1 MKKSAPGTKVLLAI
15 GGASAGTS
23 DFEAISIS
31 SIYRKW
37 FARHAVVYLRQYG
50 FDGLDVNWQFPS
62 ASYKTHF
69 TRFLG
74 VNCSNQM
81 TYNVFLLF
89 CFSTYIALRRREFIL
104 TVINAVKPVSNLE
117 SLREDKSFYK
127 RVLVKIQTHKRVKRN
142 AYLEWQCK
150 NCEFSR

>member
-69 TRFLG
+69 TRFLA

-81 TYNVFLLF
+81 TYNVFLFLF
-89 CFSTYIALRRREFIL
+89 FVLFSTYIALRRSEFIL
-104 TVINAVKPVSNLE
+104 TVINAVKPDSNLE

-127 RVLVKIQTHKRVKRN
+127 RVLVKIETHKRVKRN
-142 AYLEWQCK
+142 AYLE
-150 NCEFSR
+150 